1 MLAEPMQERPDTDRT
16 PLSIECANPLAN
28 DFFQRRLDAVRGLA
42 FRFDSGRKELPSVVI
57 GTENVFDG
65 TFPKAQRRGNT
76 PRRVLRRHNGTC
88 TTFLIKDFLQAHDK
102 LASPQIN
109 RFSLRHI
116 RGNLPIKSFW
126 PTQMTLSGYPI
137 RKTSAKSCETGC
149 SCAVVHVS
157 TGPPAIPDGGLSP
170 VR

>member
-1 MLAEPMQERPDTDRT
+1 MGAPVGQFGASIFASGNQHVITFPQGRLAPGCPIDKAHPLSRSPQRRRIHALIMLAEPMQERPDTDMT
-16 PLSIECANPLAN
+16 PLSIACTNPLAN

-42 FRFDSGRKELPSVVI
+42 FRFDSGRKELPSVVR

-65 TFPKAQRRGNT
+65 PFPKAQRRGNT

-102 LASPQIN
+102 LAAPQIN

-116 RGNLPIKSFW
+116 
-126 PTQMTLSGYPI
+126 
-137 RKTSAKSCETGC
+137 
-149 SCAVVHVS
+149 
-157 TGPPAIPDGGLSP
+157 
-170 VR
+170 

>member
-1 MLAEPMQERPDTDRT
+1 MLAEPMQERPDTDMT
-16 PLSIECANPLAN
+16 PLSIECANPLAH
-28 DFFQRRLDAVRGLA
+28 DFFQRRL
-42 FRFDSGRKELPSVVI
+42 ELPSVVI

-116 RGNLPIKSFW
+116 RGNLHIKSFW
-126 PTQMTLSGYPI
+126 PTQMTLSDYPI

-149 SCAVVHVS
+149 
-157 TGPPAIPDGGLSP
+157 
-170 VR
+170 RM

>member
-1 MLAEPMQERPDTDRT
+1 MLAEPMQERPDTDMT
-16 PLSIECANPLAN
+16 PLSIACTNPLAN

-42 FRFDSGRKELPSVVI
+42 FRFDSGRKELPSVVR

-65 TFPKAQRRGNT
+65 PFPKAQRRGNT

-102 LASPQIN
+102 LAAPQIN

-116 RGNLPIKSFW
+116 
-126 PTQMTLSGYPI
+126 
-137 RKTSAKSCETGC
+137 
-149 SCAVVHVS
+149 
-157 TGPPAIPDGGLSP
+157 
-170 VR
+170 